1 MKTGRPRKNSVEGF
15 AAAVDQ
21 MIREYNETD
30 KAEVLTDFRLGE
42 ILGLSQSQLDL
53 YYNGTIDDAVERT
66 APEEDE
72 EETFEDDGQPQ
83 TKRTTDHKYKPIKR
97 TYKAELKRLVAFRQQ
112 ACVSHIAKS
121 GGVLTGWIFLSKQAR
136 WGGFSDTQRFE
147 SDNKSEITVRIKG
160 ANGKDLLTK

>member
-1 MKTGRPRKNSVEGF
+1 MKMGRPRKNSVEGF
-15 AAAVDQ
+15 ALAVDQ
-21 MIREYNETD
+21 MIREYQETD
-30 KAEVLTDFRLGE
+30 KAEALTDFHLGE

-53 YYNGTIDDAVERT
+53 YYNGTIDEAVARTTQDEENEYNDDGRT
-66 APEEDE
+66 AIKRM
-72 EETFEDDGQPQ
+72 TDG
-83 TKRTTDHKYKPIKR
+83 TYKPIKS
-97 TYKAELKRLVAFRQQ
+97 TYRAELKRLVAFRQQ

-147 SDNKSEITVRIKG
+147 SDNKTNITVSIKG

>member
-1 MKTGRPRKNSVEGF
+1 MKMGRPRKNSVEGF
-15 AAAVDQ
+15 ALAVDQ
-21 MIREYNETD
+21 MIREYQETD
-30 KAEVLTDFRLGE
+30 KAEALTDFHLGE

-53 YYNGTIDDAVERT
+53 YYNGTIDEAVARTTQDEENEYNDDGRT
-66 APEEDE
+66 AIKRMS
-72 EETFEDDGQPQ
+72 DG
-83 TKRTTDHKYKPIKR
+83 TYKPIKS
-97 TYKAELKRLVAFRQQ
+97 TYQAELKRLVAFRQQ

-147 SDNKSEITVRIKG
+147 SDNKTNITVSIKG